1 MKRQFALVV
10 VIHGVFAP
18 CEYLGHK
25 FVDGGILDNVPA
37 GEVRKLGVDK
47 VLTIKFSAGL
57 NYAPKNI
64 YEVAFKS
71 IDILFEQ
78 RAQEAVSE
86 SDLVI
91 DIDVSEASVFNT
103 KKIDYCYN
111 VGYITAI
118 TKMKE
123 IKEMLGKEN
132 C

>member
-1 MKRQFALVV
+1 MKKLSELVV
-10 VIHGVFAP
+10 AIHGVFAP
-18 CEYLGHK
+18 CEYLNHK

-47 VLTIKFSAGL
+47 VLTVKFSAGL
-57 NYAPKNI
+57 NYEPKNI

-78 RAQEAVSE
+78 RAEEAVKE
-86 SDLVI
+86 SDLVL

-103 KKIDYCYN
+103 KKIDYCYH

-123 IKEMLGKEN
+123 IKKMIQKD
-132 C
+132 

>member
-1 MKRQFALVV
+1 MKKQFELVV

-37 GEVRKLGVDK
+37 GEVRKLGADK
-47 VLTIKFSAGL
+47 VLTVKFSAGL
-57 NYAPKNI
+57 NYEPKNI

-78 RAQEAVSE
+78 RAQEAIDE
-86 SDLVI
+86 SDFVM

-103 KKIDYCYN
+103 KKIDYCYH

-118 TKMKE
+118 TKMQE
-123 IKEMLGKEN
+123 IKQMLRE
-132 C
+132 

>member
-1 MKRQFALVV
+1 MQVA

-25 FVDGGILDNVPA
+25 FVDGGIIDNVPA
-37 GEVRKLGVDK
+37 GEVRKLGADK

-57 NYAPKNI
+57 NYEPKNI

-71 IDILFEQ
+71 IDILVEG
-78 RAQEAVSE
+78 RAEEAARQ

-91 DIDVSEASVFNT
+91 DLDLSGASVFNI

-111 VGYITAI
+111 IGYITAL

-123 IKEMLGKEN
+123 IKEILEK
-132 C
+132 

>member
-1 MKRQFALVV
+1 MQVA

-37 GEVRKLGVDK
+37 GEVRKLGADK

-57 NYAPKNI
+57 NYEPKNI

-71 IDILFEQ
+71 IDILFEG
-78 RAQEAVSE
+78 RAEEAVKQ

-91 DIDVSEASVFNT
+91 DLDLSEASVFNT

-111 VGYITAI
+111 VGYITTL
-118 TKMKE
+118 TKMKD
-123 IKEMLGKEN
+123 IKEMLEK
-132 C
+132 